1 MTEEQIRYLFETINE
16 LRRERDFMQHEMEVM
31 KQQIHENNLLA
42 TISCPVLSQ
51 EQRQSAYTEYMQ
63 IQQQKE
69 ASSELA
75 RAFK

>member
-1 MTEEQIRYLFETINE
+1 MTQEQIMYLVQTIND
-16 LRRERDFMQHEMEVM
+16 LKNEMAVM
-31 KQQIHENNLLA
+31 KQQLHENNLLA

-69 ASSELA
+69 ASAELA